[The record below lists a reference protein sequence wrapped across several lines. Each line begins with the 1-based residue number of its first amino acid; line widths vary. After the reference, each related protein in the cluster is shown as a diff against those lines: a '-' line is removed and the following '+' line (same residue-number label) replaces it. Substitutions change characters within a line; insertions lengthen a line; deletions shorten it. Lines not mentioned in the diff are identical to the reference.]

1 MKGLFKNDN
10 DEWKDRRA
18 APLTNNPILR
28 TIETNSL
35 SLQRE
40 EEHTRIFASLV
51 PDEVIYHIHDYS
63 RRNFDACLLFGDVS
77 GMIFAFSKKKLQI
90 INNQPGFTDLCEKY
104 NKTGKGGPSKLT
116 QVLNSYIGAMV
127 QEILSHDGD
136 VFKFSGD
143 AFIALWKVTD
153 NLSMKDAV
161 HEAID
166 CSLVIQKSYGRYQ
179 ADQDVVIR
187 GIDNFIK
194 LK

>member
-1 MKGLFKNDN
+1 MKGLFKNNN
-10 DEWKDRRA
+10 DEWKNRRA
-18 APLTNNPILR
+18 APITNTPILR
-28 TIETNSL
+28 TTDSNSL

-51 PDEVIYHIHDYS
+51 PDEVIYHIHDYT

-77 GMIFAFSKKKLQI
+77 
-90 INNQPGFTDLCEKY
+90 GFTDLCEKY

-187 GIDNFIK
+187 GIVI
-194 LK
+194 

>member
-77 GMIFAFSKKKLQI
+77 GMTFASQKTLQI
-90 INNQPGFTDLCEKY
+90 IIVN
-104 NKTGKGGPSKLT
+104 
-116 QVLNSYIGAMV
+116 QVLLICAKNI
-127 QEILSHDGD
+127 
-136 VFKFSGD
+136 
-143 AFIALWKVTD
+143 
-153 NLSMKDAV
+153 
-161 HEAID
+161 
-166 CSLVIQKSYGRYQ
+166 
-179 ADQDVVIR
+179 
-187 GIDNFIK
+187 IK
-194 LK
+194 LEKGDHPN